1 MKPKLHF
8 TAPYHWIND
17 PNGLI
22 YYKGNYHIFYQHF
35 PYDNRWGTMHW
46 GHAITKDF
54 VNFEHLPIALYPSK
68 DFDRNGCF
76 SGSAIEIDGQLYL
89 YYTAIKYAKENPSNV
104 HNQYS
109 DDDLR
114 ASQALVVSSDGI
126 HFDNV
131 KNKKQIIPMIQEAYL
146 GDYRHTRDPK
156 VWKKQDGKYAMV
168 IGSKVAYEDDYCG
181 KALFYESEDGIHFE
195 KYEGNPVLT
204 APEGIPTD
212 MFRDPK
218 VWKHEDTYYMVC
230 GASRNN
236 RGMALLYRSKN
247 MLNWEFFNVLAESR
261 GEWGF
266 MWECPDF
273 YPIGDKYVLT
283 FSPMDSG
290 DHTSV
295 YLVGDFDYETGSFY
309 SHVSGEINW
318 GFDYY
323 APQSFLA
330 PDGRRIMVGWANE
343 WEWMPSW
350 KDWGPTYKEGW
361 CGFFNI
367 PMEVRLMKDSTL
379 QFLPIKEIESL
390 RQGGQFWDNLVVTED
405 ELELKA
411 GDGVTFELKMKID
424 LEKTDADK
432 LEFTLRCGEGKK
444 TVCMFDFK
452 KAEMTVNRNNA
463 DGWSRGISRSVMY
476 LNNNKE
482 LDVHILSDQSSLEIF
497 TSEYQNNHSNN
508 IFAGNFQNQL
518 KVRAY
523 GGSVA
528 IKDIETYGLKDCYC

>member
-1 MKPKLHF
+1 MSKELLKQNIEKAQFEIDRKKDMIKSGKMRQHYHF
-8 TAPYHWIND
+8 MPQTGWLND

-22 YYKGNYHIFYQHF
+22 YFRGKYHFFFQHN
-35 PYDNRWGTMHW
+35 PYSGFWDSMHW
-46 GHAITKDF
+46 GHA
-54 VNFEHLPIALYPSK
+54 V
-68 DFDRNGCF
+68 
-76 SGSAIEIDGQLYL
+76 
-89 YYTAIKYAKENPSNV
+89 
-104 HNQYS
+104 S
-109 DDDLR
+109 DDMLHWEYLPL
-114 ASQALVVSSDGI
+114 ALVPS
-126 HFDNV
+126 
-131 KNKKQIIPMIQEAYL
+131 
-146 GDYRHTRDPK
+146 
-156 VWKKQDGKYAMV
+156 
-168 IGSKVAYEDDYCG
+168 
-181 KALFYESEDGIHFE
+181 E

-283 FSPMDSG
+283 FSPMGSG

-361 CGFFNI
+361 CGSFNI

-463 DGWSRGISRSVMY
+463 DGWSKGISRSVMY
-476 LNNNKE
+476 LNNKKD